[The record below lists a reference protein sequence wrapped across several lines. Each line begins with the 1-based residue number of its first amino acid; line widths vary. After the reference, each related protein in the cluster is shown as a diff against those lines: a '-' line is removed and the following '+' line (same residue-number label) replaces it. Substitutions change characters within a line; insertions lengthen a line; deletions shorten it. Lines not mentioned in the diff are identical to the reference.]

1 MHIQM
6 FQRATEILGTRE
18 RARSRSVETYQS
30 LAYVISMNQSRMSEA
45 LNVLEVALTMKP
57 GLLELLNM
65 KGYLLH
71 MMDRPSE
78 SVATLQHALKTSPN
92 NRDSLYHLG
101 MAYSKLGEIEKAE
114 VLFRRVLQLDSTNG
128 RTMLHLGLLLA
139 KKETTNTE
147 ALIEAGR

>member
-65 KGYLLH
+65 KGYILH